1 MLHRPR
7 ARRSLDPATVA
18 ITAGRPPKAPDGPLN
33 EPPVFASTF
42 HAGGPVAYGRD
53 GNPTWTAFEDALGAL
68 EGGSALAFA
77 SGMGAITAV
86 LETLPV
92 GALVVAAEQSY
103 SITRV
108 FLEERAAAG
117 RFRLR
122 LVDIG
127 DTTAVSVALDGAA
140 LLWTE
145 TVTNPLNVVA
155 DLPALAV
162 AAKLVGAMSVCDAT
176 FSTPYVLRPLDHGID
191 IVVHSATK
199 FLSGHSDV
207 VLGAVVTADPARC
220 EAVRRMRSHYGAI
233 AGPMEVWLALRG
245 LRTLAVRMDRA
256 MANALD
262 LATRLSTHA
271 MVERVRYPGLPD
283 DPWHDRATALMRRG
297 FGAMVSFDVVGGAGA
312 AEALC
317 TSTDLIVHATSLG
330 GIESTIERRR
340 RWPGESRST
349 PENLVRIS
357 VGCEAVEDLWAD
369 LDHALTIAR
378 RIAGA

>member
-207 VLGAVVTADPARC
+207 VLGAVVTADPAHC

-245 LRTLAVRMDRA
+245 LRTLGVRMDRA

-349 PENLVRIS
+349 PENLVRMS